1 MKGGLFVMFEDE
13 RILTVQDFLTPSY
26 EENKYSRILL
36 QGKWLRDLG
45 FTVGK
50 KVSVKIA
57 NINDKVELYVSVI
70 D

>member
-1 MKGGLFVMFEDE
+1 MDENE
-13 RILTVQDFLTPSY
+13 RILTVYDFLSPSY
-26 EENKYSRILL
+26 CEGDKKYSRILL

-50 KVSVKIA
+50 KISVKFENQNLIL
-57 NINDKVELYVSVI
+57 KVI

>member
-1 MKGGLFVMFEDE
+1 MFEDE

-26 EENKYSRILL
+26 EKNKYSRILL

-50 KVSVKIA
+50 KVSVQVYKIK
-57 NINDKVELYVSVI
+57 NKTELVVRI
-70 D
+70 VN

>member
-1 MKGGLFVMFEDE
+1 MIEDE
-13 RILTVQDFLTPSY
+13 RILTIYDFLSPSY
-26 EENKYSRILL
+26 LDGNKKYSRILL

-50 KVSVKIA
+50 KVSVNVSNA
-57 NINDKVELYVSVI
+57 NQIIVSLV